1 MIGTKFGRG
10 GRPLRIAYARIFHEG
25 NAFSPLATT
34 QKSFEDFHAHE
45 GEALAAKCTLRGHEL
60 EGFLREAELSGFV
73 AAAAAAGDVE
83 TVPLVSFMTVP
94 SGKLA
99 PECFQWIRDR
109 LATRMKSVGEV
120 DAVYLALHGSMQVEG
135 LDEAPEGVLIRD
147 VKTALAVP
155 VGASFDLH
163 GNLAPS
169 IADPLTVLTAYRTNP
184 HRDLFQTGFRA
195 GTRLI
200 RALRGHIRPTH
211 AWRKLPMLIG
221 GGTTVDFMKPMRGVF
236 REMRRLEK
244 RAGVVSVHL
253 FMVHPFNDA
262 KDLGWAVHVTT
273 DDDPALADHL
283 ADELAERVFALRH
296 EALPPFVSAEEALA
310 EVKKKRLAKRT
321 GTISLVDTC
330 DVVGAGSPGGNTH
343 LLGAL
348 LADQTLR
355 VYVPVHDAA
364 AVDACWN
371 TPLGTEVDLVVRGV
385 DTGAGEP
392 EVPIHAVVAA
402 RCENES
408 GRVVRLDVGTVSIAV
423 TERLPLTIAP
433 RFWREIDLSPWQA
446 DAIVQKTFFHYRFF
460 YVAVNRGNIPVASAG
475 PTSFTNFDRL
485 TFDLPV
491 WPQANV
497 EGWRDFDR
505 ARRAVE
511 A

>member
-200 RALRGHIRPTH
+200 RALRGHIRPT
-211 AWRKLPMLIG
+211 
-221 GGTTVDFMKPMRGVF
+221 
-236 REMRRLEK
+236 
-244 RAGVVSVHL
+244 
-253 FMVHPFNDA
+253 
-262 KDLGWAVHVTT
+262 
-273 DDDPALADHL
+273 
-283 ADELAERVFALRH
+283 
-296 EALPPFVSAEEALA
+296 
-310 EVKKKRLAKRT
+310 
-321 GTISLVDTC
+321 
-330 DVVGAGSPGGNTH
+330 
-343 LLGAL
+343 
-348 LADQTLR
+348 
-355 VYVPVHDAA
+355 
-364 AVDACWN
+364 
-371 TPLGTEVDLVVRGV
+371 
-385 DTGAGEP
+385 
-392 EVPIHAVVAA
+392 
-402 RCENES
+402 
-408 GRVVRLDVGTVSIAV
+408 
-423 TERLPLTIAP
+423 
-433 RFWREIDLSPWQA
+433 
-446 DAIVQKTFFHYRFF
+446 
-460 YVAVNRGNIPVASAG
+460 
-475 PTSFTNFDRL
+475 
-485 TFDLPV
+485 
-491 WPQANV
+491 
-497 EGWRDFDR
+497 
-505 ARRAVE
+505 
-511 A
+511 